1 MKLAKARRDSRTV
14 ERRKGRYA
22 WFDRSSRGTN
32 KQAARSGKGSGTA
45 VRGLSIMYRGLL
57 LLIFLSIIWVVYI
70 QWQVQ
75 STPHSPL
82 PASADTG
89 IVLGA
94 SLRNDIPSP
103 GLQER
108 LDLALKLYHEGK
120 FKHIIVTGG
129 LDHNGSK
136 LTEAEGMRL
145 YLIKQGIPNSV
156 IVLEP
161 EATSTYQNLLYSK
174 HIMDKSGWKSAIIM
188 THNFHGARSLDIA
201 HTVGIKQPAIA
212 TTGSQVLFMPYH
224 EARET
229 LAYTKWQIDKLLL
242 QLGLMNSL

>member
-1 MKLAKARRDSRTV
+1 VKLAKARRGSRAG
-14 ERRKGRYA
+14 EGRKGRNT
-22 WFDRSSRGTN
+22 WFNRSSR
-32 KQAARSGKGSGTA
+32 GSGTA
-45 VRGLSIMYRGLL
+45 VRGLRIMYRGFL

-75 STPHSPL
+75 RSPHSPI

-108 LDLALKLYHEGK
+108 LDLALKLYREGK
-120 FKHIIVTGG
+120 FKHIIVSGG

-145 YLIKQGIPNSV
+145 YLIKQGIPDSAIN
-156 IVLEP
+156 LEP

-174 HIMDKSGWKSAIIM
+174 RIMDKSGWKSAIII
-188 THNFHGARSLDIA
+188 THDFHGARSLDIA

-229 LAYTKWQIDKLLL
+229 LAYSKWQIDKLLL
-242 QLGLMNSL
+242 QLGIMKSP

>member
-1 MKLAKARRDSRTV
+1 MRESRLAVKWAKARRGSRDR
-14 ERRKGRYA
+14 EGRRGRNT
-22 WFDRSSRGTN
+22 WFDRSGR
-32 KQAARSGKGSGTA
+32 GSGTA
-45 VRGLSIMYRGLL
+45 VRSLRIMYRGFL

-75 STPHSPL
+75 RSPQSPI

-108 LDLALKLYHEGK
+108 LDLALKLYREGK
-120 FKHIIVTGG
+120 FKHIIVSGG

-145 YLIKQGIPNSV
+145 YLIKQGLPDSGIL
-156 IVLEP
+156 LEP
-161 EATSTYQNLLYSK
+161 EATSTYENLLYSK
-174 HIMDKSGWKSAIIM
+174 RIMDRSGFKSAIIM
-188 THNFHGARSLDIA
+188 THDFHGARSLDIA

-212 TTGSQVLFMPYH
+212 TTDSQVLFMPYH

-229 LAYTKWQIDKLLL
+229 LAYSKWQIDKLLL
-242 QLGLMNSL
+242 QFGLMKSP

>member
-1 MKLAKARRDSRTV
+1 
-14 ERRKGRYA
+14 
-22 WFDRSSRGTN
+22 
-32 KQAARSGKGSGTA
+32 
-45 VRGLSIMYRGLL
+45 MYRGFL

-75 STPHSPL
+75 RSPHSPI

-108 LDLALKLYHEGK
+108 LDLALKLYREGK
-120 FKHIIVTGG
+120 FKHIIVSGG

-145 YLIKQGIPNSV
+145 YLIKQGIPDSAIN
-156 IVLEP
+156 LEP

-174 HIMDKSGWKSAIIM
+174 RIMDKSGWKSAIII
-188 THNFHGARSLDIA
+188 THDFHGARSLDIA

-229 LAYTKWQIDKLLL
+229 LAYSKWQIDKLLL
-242 QLGLMNSL
+242 QLGIMKSP

>member
-1 MKLAKARRDSRTV
+1 VKLAKARR
-14 ERRKGRYA
+14 GRNT
-22 WFDRSSRGTN
+22 R
-32 KQAARSGKGSGTA
+32 AARSGRGSGTA
-45 VRGLSIMYRGLL
+45 VRGLRIIYRGLL
-57 LLIFLSIIWVVYI
+57 LLIFLSIIWVVYT

-75 STPHSPL
+75 RSPHSPL

-108 LDLALKLYHEGK
+108 LDLALKLYREGR
-120 FKHIIVTGG
+120 FKHIIVSGG

-145 YLIKQGIPNSV
+145 YLIHQGVPDSV
-156 IVLEP
+156 IHLEP
-161 EATSTYQNLLYSK
+161 EATSTYENLLYSK
-174 HIMDKSGWKSAIIM
+174 RIMDKSGWKSAIIM
-188 THNFHGARSLDIA
+188 THDFHGARSLDIA
-201 HTVGIKQPAIA
+201 HTLGIKQPAIA

-229 LAYTKWQIDKLLL
+229 LAYSKWQIDKLLL
-242 QLGLMNSL
+242 KLGLLKSLKSNQ